1 MSFWNKIEKP
11 ADAPPSLPPVAA
23 PPLPP
28 AGAPRVEAPRAE
40 PTRAEPTRAE
50 PVAPVATRE
59 PSPAAPARPESLR
72 LGRGVRL
79 EGKLTFSGTVR
90 VDATFQG
97 SIVTDGILIVG
108 DAAKVD
114 ADITCGT
121 VVVEGEVNGNV
132 TARESV
138 EIRRTA
144 KVRGDVETPSLSVE
158 RGAVFEGASRR
169 SGARA
174 SATPGKAAA
183 APAHI

>member
-1 MSFWNKIEKP
+1 MSFWNKLEKP
-11 ADAPPSLPPVAA
+11 ADAPPSQPVAA
-23 PPLPP
+23 PPAP
-28 AGAPRVEAPRAE
+28 AASAPAP
-40 PTRAEPTRAE
+40 RAE
-50 PVAPVATRE
+50 PVAP
-59 PSPAAPARPESLR
+59 PAPAVARDASQPGQRPDALR

-97 SIVTDGILIVG
+97 SIVTDGVLIVG

-114 ADITCGT
+114 ADISCGT

-144 KVRGDVETPSLSVE
+144 KLRGDVETPALSVE

-169 SGARA
+169 PTARA
-174 SATPGKAAA
+174 SSSPGKAAA

>member
-1 MSFWNKIEKP
+1 
-11 ADAPPSLPPVAA
+11 
-23 PPLPP
+23 
-28 AGAPRVEAPRAE
+28 
-40 PTRAEPTRAE
+40 
-50 PVAPVATRE
+50 
-59 PSPAAPARPESLR
+59 
-72 LGRGVRL
+72 VRL

-97 SIVTDGILIVG
+97 SIVTDGVLIVG

-144 KVRGDVETPSLSVE
+144 TVRGDVETPSLAVD
-158 RGAVFEGASRR
+158 RGAIFQGASRR
-169 SGARA
+169 PGARA

-183 APAHI
+183 APTH

>member
-11 ADAPPSLPPVAA
+11 ADAPQSPPPVAA
-23 PPLPP
+23 PPP
-28 AGAPRVEAPRAE
+28 APSSAPPRAE
-40 PTRAEPTRAE
+40 PPRAEPPRVE

-59 PSPAAPARPESLR
+59 PSPATPPRQESLR

-144 KVRGDVETPSLSVE
+144 TVRGDVETPALSVD

-169 SGARA
+169 PGARA

-183 APAHI
+183 APAASAH

>member
-1 MSFWNKIEKP
+1 MSFWNKLEKP
-11 ADAPPSLPPVAA
+11 ADAPSQ
-23 PPLPP
+23 
-28 AGAPRVEAPRAE
+28 
-40 PTRAEPTRAE
+40 
-50 PVAPVATRE
+50 
-59 PSPAAPARPESLR
+59 PAAPAPGAAVPPPAAAVPPPAAQPAIPRAEAAVPAAARDATPARPEALR

-97 SIVTDGILIVG
+97 SIVTDGVLIVG

-138 EIRRTA
+138 ELRRAAT
-144 KVRGDVETPSLSVE
+144 VRGDVETPSLTVE

-169 SGARA
+169 PGARA

-183 APAHI
+183 APAPSAH

>member
-1 MSFWNKIEKP
+1 MSFWNKLDKP
-11 ADAPPSLPPVAA
+11 ADAPPTQPVAA
-23 PPLPP
+23 PPPAPP
-28 AGAPRVEAPRAE
+28 ATPPAARA
-40 PTRAEPTRAE
+40 AE
-50 PVAPVATRE
+50 PVAPPPA
-59 PSPAAPARPESLR
+59 AAPAAAAQRTDSLR

-97 SIVTDGILIVG
+97 SIITDGVLIVG

-144 KVRGDVETPSLSVE
+144 RVRGDVETPSLAVE
-158 RGAVFEGASRR
+158 RGAVFDGASRR
-169 SGARA
+169 PGARA
-174 SATPGKAAA
+174 SSSPGKAAA
-183 APAHI
+183 APAPSAH